1 MSVDKYRFEDKNS
14 KEYLDCKEKSI
25 KNGFI
30 VFEKVK
36 GHAFRPI
43 IPLCQQ
49 CTKEEY
55 DYKKE
60 LEYGILFL
68 RNQNYVSKKFYQ
80 N

>member
-43 IPLCQQ
+43 IPLC
-49 CTKEEY
+49 
-55 DYKKE
+55 
-60 LEYGILFL
+60 
-68 RNQNYVSKKFYQ
+68 
-80 N
+80 